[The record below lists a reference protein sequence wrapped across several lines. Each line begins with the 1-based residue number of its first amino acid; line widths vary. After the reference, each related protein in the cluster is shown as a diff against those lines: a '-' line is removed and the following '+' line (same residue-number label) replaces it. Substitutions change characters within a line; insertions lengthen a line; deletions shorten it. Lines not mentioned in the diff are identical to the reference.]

1 MATEFKRI
9 QERYGVDEL
18 NLRAFKTLVK
28 QVGSRESECLPE
40 RLSELPESAA

>member
-28 QVGSRESECLPE
+28 QVGSRESESLC
-40 RLSELPESAA
+40 LSELPESAA